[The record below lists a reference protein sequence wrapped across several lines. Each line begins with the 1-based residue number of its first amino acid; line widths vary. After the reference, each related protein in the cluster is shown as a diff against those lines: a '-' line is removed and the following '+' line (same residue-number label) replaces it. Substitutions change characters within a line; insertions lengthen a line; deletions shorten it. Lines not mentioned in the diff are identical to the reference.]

1 MADFLLQ
8 QQHQQQLLLLSYN
21 NPCASCCCFSSSYA
35 RDPSSSR
42 LMHWLPLVLGRSVRA
57 RTSRGPGLGFV
68 ACTLTRIMA
77 SSHLPPDHGVA
88 AGSIP
93 VVAPRAGA
101 PRHKVEKTTT
111 TTTTTTGTAHSAH
124 HTGGGGLAALAHL
137 NSVRDMFALNAADS
151 AGAAAVVDDGAEVE
165 EEEREVA
172 SDTFRSTALI
182 SSREQVS
189 I

>member
-1 MADFLLQ
+1 
-8 QQHQQQLLLLSYN
+8 
-21 NPCASCCCFSSSYA
+21 
-35 RDPSSSR
+35 
-42 LMHWLPLVLGRSVRA
+42 MHWLPLVLGRSVRA
-57 RTSRGPGLGFV
+57 RTTRGPGVGFV
-68 ACTLTRIMA
+68 ACSLTRIMA
-77 SSHLPPDHGVA
+77 SSHLPPDHGLA

-111 TTTTTTGTAHSAH
+111 TGGTAPAAH

-151 AGAAAVVDDGAEVE
+151 AGAAAVVDGGAEVVDGGAEVE

-172 SDTFRSTALI
+172 SDAFRSTALI

>member
-21 NPCASCCCFSSSYA
+21 NSCASSCCFSSSYA

-42 LMHWLPLVLGRSVRA
+42 LMHWLPLVLGRSVRT
-57 RTSRGPGLGFV
+57 RTTRGPGLGFV
-68 ACTLTRIMA
+68 GCTLTRIMA

-111 TTTTTTGTAHSAH
+111 TMTGTAPVAH

-151 AGAAAVVDDGAEVE
+151 VGAAAVVDDGAEVE

-172 SDTFRSTALI
+172 SDAFRSTALI

>member
-1 MADFLLQ
+1 
-8 QQHQQQLLLLSYN
+8 
-21 NPCASCCCFSSSYA
+21 
-35 RDPSSSR
+35 
-42 LMHWLPLVLGRSVRA
+42 MHWLPLVLGRSVRA
-57 RTSRGPGLGFV
+57 RTTRGPGVGFV
-68 ACTLTRIMA
+68 ACSLTRIMA
-77 SSHLPPDHGVA
+77 SSHLPPDHGLA

-101 PRHKVEKTTT
+101 PHHKVEKTTT
-111 TTTTTTGTAHSAH
+111 TGTAPAAH

-151 AGAAAVVDDGAEVE
+151 AGAAAVVDGGAEVE

-172 SDTFRSTALI
+172 SDAFRSTALI

>member
-1 MADFLLQ
+1 
-8 QQHQQQLLLLSYN
+8 
-21 NPCASCCCFSSSYA
+21 
-35 RDPSSSR
+35 
-42 LMHWLPLVLGRSVRA
+42 
-57 RTSRGPGLGFV
+57 
-68 ACTLTRIMA
+68 MA

-111 TTTTTTGTAHSAH
+111 TTTTGTAHAAH

-189 I
+189 ILSKRASLRFEFFFLCFCFLFLFSRTFLSIRICCHRRRVSWLFVFVFPLFGFAVSFRACGIHGFRIQMAAFRGEF

>member
-1 MADFLLQ
+1 
-8 QQHQQQLLLLSYN
+8 
-21 NPCASCCCFSSSYA
+21 
-35 RDPSSSR
+35 
-42 LMHWLPLVLGRSVRA
+42 MHWLPLVLGRSVRA
-57 RTSRGPGLGFV
+57 RTTRGPGFGFV
-68 ACTLTRIMA
+68 GCTLTRIMA

-101 PRHKVEKTTT
+101 PRHKMEKTMATTT
-111 TTTTTTGTAHSAH
+111 TTTTTTGTAPAAH

-151 AGAAAVVDDGAEVE
+151 AGAAAVVDDGAVVE

-172 SDTFRSTALI
+172 SDAFRSTALI